1 MRVSISLLFFLAGL
15 GGSFLQAQDFYWITL
30 KGKEISTANISAVS
44 EQTRLHRTLTGLPE
58 FQYSDHPPSAS
69 CLDSLRRLGV
79 TMRTVSKWLNAV
91 SAHLTPLQ
99 VQQLPNVCSCVD
111 SIFPAGPDWVP
122 AYIGPPVS
130 PENQSMLYPSLRQ
143 MQPDIL
149 FQRKWEAEGFSIGV
163 IDAGFAEAD
172 SNALLHHFQK
182 RNAFLHSRDF
192 VSPEWKG
199 SFFHN
204 HTPLDFHGTWVLMC
218 IGGKNEQLQ
227 MGLAT
232 GANLVLARTDHG
244 TGESRLEEDYWIQ
257 AVEWMDSLGIRLINT
272 SLGYADDFDN
282 PAENYLPGQM
292 NGSFSAIARAADRA
306 VREKGMLL
314 VVSAGNEG
322 DEKKWR
328 VISTPADAPGVL
340 SVGAV
345 DMDGLRQSYS
355 SIGPENNNNLKPEIS
370 AFSNEGTSF
379 SAPVITGLAACLWA
393 EYPTLTNQDLKS
405 VIIQSG
411 HLYPSGNNFIGYGVP
426 NVNRAV
432 ELLESEGKKA
442 QSLEVIEAKGK
453 KVKLSLP
460 ENFTYASVF
469 HLREPWVVMSQK
481 KMPLKGSE
489 LRITRPAGCSRT
501 VVSAGLSR
509 PVEIRW
515 VGKGSGKTSDK

>member
-1 MRVSISLLFFLAGL
+1 MMVRSCPTLFFLL
-15 GGSFLQAQDFYWITL
+15 VLLVSSHLQAQSLHWITI
-30 KGKEISTANISAVS
+30 KEKELPDTSRLAVS
-44 EQTRLHRTLTGLPE
+44 SQARLHRLLAGLPE
-58 FQYSDHPPSAS
+58 YQISDYPPAAS
-69 CLDSLRRLGV
+69 CLDSLRSLGIQV
-79 TMRTVSKWLNAV
+79 RTVSKWLNAA
-91 SAHLTPLQ
+91 SAYLTRLQ

-111 SIFPAGPDWVP
+111 SIFPAGPDLVP
-122 AYIGPPVS
+122 AYTRQPVF
-130 PENQSMLYPSLRQ
+130 PNNQSVLYPSLRQ

-149 FQRKWEAEGFSIGV
+149 FQRKWDAEGLIIGV
-163 IDAGFAEAD
+163 IDAGFAETD
-172 SNALLHHFQK
+172 SNELLQHFQQ
-182 RNAFLHSRDF
+182 RNAFLHTRDF

-199 SFFHN
+199 SFFTN

-232 GANLVLARTDHG
+232 GANFVLARTDHG
-244 TGESRLEEDYWIQ
+244 TRESRMEEDYWIQ

-282 PAENYLPGQM
+282 PAENYLPEQM

-306 VREKGMLL
+306 SREKGMLL

-345 DMDGLRQSYS
+345 DLDGLRQSYS
-355 SIGPENNNNLKPEIS
+355 SIGPENNQNLKPEIS

-405 VIIQSG
+405 IIIQSG
-411 HLYPSGNNFIGYGVP
+411 HLYPSGNNYIGYGVP

-432 ELLESEGKKA
+432 ELLESEGKKP
-442 QSLEVIEAKGK
+442 QTLEVIEAKGK
-453 KVKLSLP
+453 KVKLSISG
-460 ENFTYASVF
+460 NFTFASVF

-481 KMPLKGSE
+481 KMPIAGSTV
-489 LRITRPAGCSRT
+489 RIVRPAGCSRT
-501 VVSAGLSR
+501 VVSAGFSR

-515 VGKGSGKTSDK
+515 VKKASN